1 MLFTH
6 DTELVLTG
14 MAALVNTMPGTLPG
28 ETQEE
33 ELRTVADLSGF
44 FSRWLYT
51 GRHDRTVAELEA
63 VRALRPRLRLLW
75 ELPEAELV
83 PYVNELLR
91 EGSAVPQLVDH
102 DGIGWHIHATD
113 REAPLD
119 VRISVECAMALVD
132 VLRAGERD
140 RLRQCARED
149 CDDVFVDLSRN
160 RSKRFCDT
168 VCGNRQAAADYRAR
182 RAERGDDGAP
192 EA

>member
-28 ETQEE
+28 EAQEE
-33 ELRTVADLSGF
+33 ELRTVADLSDF
-44 FSRWLYT
+44 YDRWQYT
-51 GRHDRTVAELEA
+51 GRHDRTLAELEA
-63 VRALRPRLRLLW
+63 VRGIRPRLRLMW
-75 ELPEAELV
+75 ELDEPALV
-83 PYVNELLR
+83 DHVNGLLR
-91 EGSAVPQLVDH
+91 EGSATPQLVDH

-113 REAPLD
+113 RDAPLAT
-119 VRISVECAMALVD
+119 RILVECAMAVVD
-132 VLRAGERD
+132 VLRADELA
-140 RLRQCARED
+140 RLQQCARPD

-182 RAERGDDGAP
+182 QAAT
-192 EA
+192 

>member
-28 ETQEE
+28 EVQEE
-33 ELRTVADLSGF
+33 GLRTVADLSGLYE
-44 FSRWLYT
+44 RWGYT
-51 GRHDRTVAELEA
+51 GRHDRTLAELEA
-63 VRALRPRLRLLW
+63 VRGLRPVLRRMW
-75 ELPEAELV
+75 ELDEPSLV
-83 PYVNELLR
+83 THVNGILR
-91 EGSAVPQLVDH
+91 DAGAMPQLVDH

-113 REAPLD
+113 PDAPFD
-119 VRISVECAMALVD
+119 VRIAVECAMAVVD
-132 VLRAGERD
+132 VLRSGERG
-140 RLRQCARED
+140 RLRECARPD

-182 RAERGDDGAP
+182 QAASDGS
-192 EA
+192 